1 MNYLSQFKYIMQAA
15 IKDQGITFTD
25 TCDTA
30 FNEFIS
36 GYSTEEMKAI
46 VDDYTN
52 TL

>member
-1 MNYLSQFKYIMQAA
+1 MNYLSQFKYIMRSN
-15 IKDQGITFTD
+15 IKAQGIAITD